1 MYTRRDFCTQCY
13 AFLCLRFC
21 RRILINLEGTAGS
34 PRGSG
39 AVSLPPRKKNNKEI
53 RLYIR
58 DKRRPPRRECA
69 KTKGNA
75 KEKRRDSL

>member
-1 MYTRRDFCTQCY
+1 VF
-13 AFLCLRFC
+13 AFLPPNTNQPGGNGGFPQRQ
-21 RRILINLEGTAGS
+21 RR
-34 PRGSG
+34 
-39 AVSLPPRKKNNKEI
+39 SLFAAAEKNNKEI

-75 KEKRRDSL
+75 KEKRRESL